1 MDDDGIGGL
10 VDVGDVAAEAPG
22 VADDDPQPGITD
34 QPVGER
40 PLDRPAQ
47 IEAEIAEADDDGNDD
62 NDLDRTSEPPQES
75 HSVSLDV
82 TRSPLSVV
90 PDE

>member
-1 MDDDGIGGL
+1 MDDDRIGGL

-34 QPVGER
+34 QPVGKR

-47 IEAEIAEADDDGNDD
+47 IEAEIAEADDDRNDD
-62 NDLDRTSEPPQES
+62 NDLDRASEPFHEGQS
-75 HSVSLDV
+75 ATLNV
-82 TRSPLSVV
+82 R
-90 PDE
+90 